1 MGNHETEE
9 TGDGWL
15 RGGVGWLVVV
25 AVVVVRGGVYRFGD
39 IGLSGRDRRRG
50 VMGV

>member
-15 RGGVGWLVVV
+15 RGGVAWCI
-25 AVVVVRGGVYRFGD
+25 VRGGGGGKWCVLCGGGYRFGN
-39 IGLSGRDRRRG
+39 IGLDWTERP
-50 VMGV
+50 

>member
-25 AVVVVRGGVYRFGD
+25 AVVVVRGGAWWCVPIWGYWIERP
-39 IGLSGRDRRRG
+39 
-50 VMGV
+50 